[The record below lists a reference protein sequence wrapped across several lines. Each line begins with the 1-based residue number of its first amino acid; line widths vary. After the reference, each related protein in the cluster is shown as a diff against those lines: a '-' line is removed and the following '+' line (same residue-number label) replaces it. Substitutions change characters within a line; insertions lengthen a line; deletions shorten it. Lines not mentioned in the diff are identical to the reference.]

1 MKTAAKSQREIAA
14 RKVAK
19 FLAEWDAGDPPDC
32 ADDVVDLVFDVLLE
46 PDRQMTEAGRVELNQ
61 ALPVGP
67 GGITTTYQRNLVAVI
82 WRAMLHRADR

>member
-1 MKTAAKSQREIAA
+1 VKTAAKSQREIAA

-19 FLAEWDAGDPPDC
+19 FLGEWDAGEPADC
-32 ADDVVDLVFDVLLE
+32 ADDVVDMVFDVLLE
-46 PDRQMTEAGRVELNQ
+46 PDRQMIEAGRAEINQ

-67 GGITTTYQRNLVAVI
+67 GGVTATYQRTLVAVI